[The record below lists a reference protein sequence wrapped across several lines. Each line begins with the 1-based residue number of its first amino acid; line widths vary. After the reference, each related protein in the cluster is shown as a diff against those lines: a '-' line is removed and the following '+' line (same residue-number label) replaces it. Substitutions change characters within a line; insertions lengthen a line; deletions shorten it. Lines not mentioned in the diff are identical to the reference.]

1 MTNSIRGHIQAKG
14 VLITGFPSL
23 LAGALTRCV
32 LQDDNSPNVYLFLEK
47 GHKALGQ
54 AFKNDLHRTVRKR
67 LILLEGRQD
76 TVELGLSGAQVHALT
91 ENIDMIFHGNN
102 LQPFGRR
109 ANRKLDNLRH
119 LIRIALACKSLRRFC
134 LFSNTSVNRHPTQ
147 TIYEEDL
154 TEPTLDGTPSD
165 TLRRTEQVVRELM
178 PRLPCTIFRPS
189 TIVGNSQTGDS
200 EGLRDGLGRVLAN
213 LIHSPSQM
221 PVLVPRARDMPFNV
235 VPIDFVVTA
244 AWAIACSPAS
254 MGRTFHLTDPNPM
267 RVEDAFALF
276 SDLNNR
282 QRPLFYGRVFAHAIG
297 ALRKSVF
304 KRLVPDFL
312 IEEARGVIASSYD
325 CTGTLDILQS
335 TEIRCPQFE
344 SYADNLATWL
354 AKVERESMRNH
365 R

>member
-1 MTNSIRGHIQAKG
+1 
-14 VLITGFPSL
+14 
-23 LAGALTRCV
+23 
-32 LQDDNSPNVYLFLEK
+32 
-47 GHKALGQ
+47 
-54 AFKNDLHRTVRKR
+54 
-67 LILLEGRQD
+67 
-76 TVELGLSGAQVHALT
+76 
-91 ENIDMIFHGNN
+91 
-102 LQPFGRR
+102 
-109 ANRKLDNLRH
+109 
-119 LIRIALACKSLRRFC
+119 
-134 LFSNTSVNRHPTQ
+134 
-147 TIYEEDL
+147 
-154 TEPTLDGTPSD
+154 
-165 TLRRTEQVVRELM
+165 
-178 PRLPCTIFRPS
+178 
-189 TIVGNSQTGDS
+189 
-200 EGLRDGLGRVLAN
+200 
-213 LIHSPSQM
+213 
-221 PVLVPRARDMPFNV
+221 
-235 VPIDFVVTA
+235 
-244 AWAIACSPAS
+244 
-254 MGRTFHLTDPNPM
+254 M